1 MKKEFRN
8 SLRFPLL
15 FVFCIGLI
23 HLLKVQFELSITD
36 WGVFPLEAKGLK
48 GILLSPFVH
57 GSWEHL
63 FNNSIP
69 LLILGTALFFFYKKL
84 AYKVWIYSIVFTGI
98 LLWLGG
104 RPSYHIGASGLVY
117 ALASFLFLSG
127 LLRKQAP
134 LMATSLLVVFIYG
147 GLVWGIFPSHQH
159 ISWEGHLFG
168 AVNGLFWA
176 IYFRKEGPAQRKYS
190 WDYEAEALDKLDGL
204 EVIYEE
210 ITGKDDDKPEEPSNI
225 IYDYKPKK

>member
-1 MKKEFRN
+1 MKREFKRAFQ
-8 SLRFPLL
+8 FPLL
-15 FVFCIGLI
+15 FVFCIGII
-23 HLLKVQFELSITD
+23 HFLKVQFDLSISH
-36 WGVFPLEAKGLK
+36 WGVFPLEVKGLK
-48 GILLSPFVH
+48 GILLSPFIH

-63 FNNSIP
+63 FNNSLP

-84 AYKVWIYSIVFTGI
+84 AYKVWIYSMVYTGI

-127 LLRKQAP
+127 LLRKQGP